1 MLGKRSSPALTSA
14 SPGSAGLPGP
24 STINSPVR
32 NSITEMAVNTAI
44 TTGDCPP
51 PLVGSTT
58 TAVGTRLFLFA
69 GRLTEPR
76 VLTNDLYI
84 LDLLTLAW
92 RKIPLKLVGNSPIQ
106 DGRTSPHTFIRPR
119 YFHSAVVYGHK
130 IVYFGGMGRLKVHT
144 QDVGV
149 LNDVL
154 VLDTDTF
161 EWTLPRMSSGLPP
174 PRYAHL
180 CTMLSG
186 DRMLIMG
193 GQDLGIEYLGD
204 LHVLDLKTMGW
215 CLSRKLDRNVGIY
228 RSIVATDPQH
238 DRVVIY
244 SNHNFAN
251 VQRSLHVLTE
261 SNWRLSDRSEAMSG
275 ARLPPGLRFP
285 TACLL
290 GHFLIFSGT
299 YINQQSTAFCLWALD
314 LRNYAWMEIP
324 CGTLFERGSWNRG
337 VLCPELNCFYVF
349 GHQDRAQLHD
359 YNARQLNFHHIRTV
373 SLEAFGIF
381 RNVSPFY
388 SPPFQE
394 LGLALL
400 ENPLFATVDLLSKDG
415 LRIPANFTLLAE
427 RWKSLIS
434 QLENPRKNDE
444 NSNSPMPRNPV
455 IRIPENHDVI
465 HTFVRF
471 LYTGAVDLSVPT
483 HLLTD
488 VLVMADRHRMSTLKD
503 QCAFELHQRLALDTS
518 PLIFEGA
525 TRGHHQG
532 LRVRS
537 LLYMFDRRDALLRK
551 HILILQS
558 LQEITQREILSYFPE
573 INKHYRK
580 RSGTNSSQ
588 ASAGSYNS
596 PNPNPYQSRRSQDST
611 HSNGGIPVP
620 YTTSSSPRTP
630 MTWGSSVG
638 SQNSHQPNGPLSSS
652 AGSSNSGTFSQSQGG
667 HPSSFAGLLAPIL
680 ESPTMPP
687 GSSYWHHIPA
697 LKHSTSQILPTARK
711 SLDHQHRLIFKSGQ
725 SSPRLETE
733 FTMESL
739 PSSSRAMEAAGLAGS
754 KSPRHKNRLLKLTL
768 GSSHNYVSGTNMSNP
783 SPSIS
788 NHFVAYQFTNAGR
801 TNPESA
807 NTTATTNG
815 TTTGSRGPHKG
826 SGATDSQPSTPLSA
840 PSFGQSA
847 SSFASSITRPF
858 LRVVNVGT
866 KRSDKANGEVPSPSA
881 PVTTFQGTHPH
892 TPVTT
897 PLRSSTTSVSPP
909 LSSSPSHG
917 LYQRPPA
924 TANPMINPNASGFP
938 IHAQHH
944 RYVPPPPSL
953 HSQTKRPE
961 SPLHTSFS
969 TPTSASSTSRPTGL
983 EFSHPSCSPISPD
996 SVTLPN
1002 SADTLRSK
1010 LSSSSSSSPFST

>member
-14 SPGSAGLPGP
+14 SPSSSVISSP
-24 STINSPVR
+24 TTVNSPVR
-32 NSITEMAVNTAI
+32 NSIAESAI
-44 TTGDCPP
+44 NSTTTTGDCPP
-51 PLVGSTT
+51 PLVGTT
-58 TAVGTRLFLFA
+58 TTTVGTRLFLFA

-84 LDLLTLAW
+84 LDFLTLSW
-92 RKIPLKLVGNSPIQ
+92 RKIPLKLVGNSPTQ
-106 DGRTSPHTFIRPR
+106 EGRPSPHTFIRPR
-119 YFHSAVVYGHK
+119 YFHSAVVYGRK
-130 IVYFGGMGRLKVHT
+130 IVYFGGMGRLKAHT

-154 VLDTDTF
+154 VLDTDTL
-161 EWTLPRMSSGLPP
+161 EWTLPKMTSGLPP

-290 GHFLIFSGT
+290 GHFLVFSGT

-337 VLCPELNCFYVF
+337 VLCPKLNCFYVF
-349 GHQDRAQLHD
+349 GHQDRAHLHD
-359 YNARQLNFHHIRTV
+359 YNARQLNFNHVRTV

-381 RNVSPFY
+381 RNVSPLY
-388 SPPFQE
+388 TSPFQD

-415 LRIPANFTLLAE
+415 LRIPANFTVLAE
-427 RWKSLIS
+427 RWKSATS
-434 QLENPRKNDE
+434 RLENPRENDE
-444 NSNSPMPRNPV
+444 KSNSSVLRNLV

-465 HTFVRF
+465 HAFVRF
-471 LYTGAVDLSVPT
+471 LYTGTVDLSIPT

-488 VLVMADRHRMSTLKD
+488 VLVMADRYRMSALKD

-558 LQEITQREILSYFPE
+558 LQESTQREILSYFPE

-588 ASAGSYNS
+588 TSVGSHNS
-596 PNPNPYQSRRSQDST
+596 TNLYSSRRSQDST
-611 HSNGGIPVP
+611 HSNGGVPVP
-620 YTTSSSPRTP
+620 YATSSSPRTP
-630 MTWGSSVG
+630 MPWGSSVG
-638 SQNSHQPNGPLSSS
+638 SQHSHHPGGPLSSS
-652 AGSSNSGTFSQSQGG
+652 AGSSSSVTFSQSQGG
-667 HPSSFAGLLAPIL
+667 HSSSFAGSLAPIL

-687 GSSYWHHIPA
+687 GSSSWHHIPA

-711 SLDHQHRLIFKSGQ
+711 SLDHHHRMGSKSGQ
-725 SSPRLETE
+725 SSPRLESE
-733 FTMESL
+733 FMMEPL
-739 PSSSRAMEAAGLAGS
+739 PSSSHVVEAAGLAGS
-754 KSPRHKNRLLKLTL
+754 KSPRNKNRLLKLTL
-768 GSSHNYVSGTNMSNP
+768 GSSNGYMSSTNVSNT
-783 SPSIS
+783 SPST
-788 NHFVAYQFTNAGR
+788 NGHFVAYQSTTAGR
-801 TNPESA
+801 ANPDSS
-807 NTTATTNG
+807 G
-815 TTTGSRGPHKG
+815 TSTESRGRRKDSG
-826 SGATDSQPSTPLSA
+826 STSSQPSTPRSA
-840 PSFGQSA
+840 PNFGQTA
-847 SSFASSITRPF
+847 SNFASSITRPF
-858 LRVVNVGT
+858 LRVVNGGT
-866 KRSDKANGEVPSPSA
+866 KRSDKSHSEASLPST
-881 PVTTFQGTHPH
+881 PVTTFQGAHPH
-892 TPVTT
+892 TPATT
-897 PLRSSTTSVSPP
+897 PLRPSTTSIGPP
-909 LSSSPSHG
+909 LSTSPSHG
-917 LYQRPPA
+917 LHPRPLA
-924 TANPMINPNASGFP
+924 KANPNASDFSTQP
-938 IHAQHH
+938 H
-944 RYVPPPPSL
+944 RYPPPPTSL
-953 HSQTKRPE
+953 HSQTKRPG
-961 SPLHTSFS
+961 SPLHASFS
-969 TPTSASSTSRPTGL
+969 TPTS
-983 EFSHPSCSPISPD
+983 
-996 SVTLPN
+996 
-1002 SADTLRSK
+1002 
-1010 LSSSSSSSPFST
+1010 